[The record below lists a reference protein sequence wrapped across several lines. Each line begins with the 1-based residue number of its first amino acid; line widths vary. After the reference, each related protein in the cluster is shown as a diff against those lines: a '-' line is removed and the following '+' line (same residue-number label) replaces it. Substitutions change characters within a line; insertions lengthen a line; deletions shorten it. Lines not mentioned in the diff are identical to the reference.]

1 MKIEDVEKLLEG
13 SLTPLAEGIRDIK
26 AEVASVKS
34 EQASLKS
41 TIAELKAAKAD
52 DKSDPDKVTADDDKS
67 DPDDDKVTKID
78 AKKSKANADDTAD
91 EDDKVEKLAASIK
104 GLDDKL
110 TKIMS
115 GNFTPTSV
123 PGGGPKPPAPEGDRD
138 QKLAAA
144 LANGKSKWEA
154 LNEVSSYGE

>member
-1 MKIEDVEKLLEG
+1 MNIEDVEKLLEG

-41 TIAELKAAKAD
+41 TIADLKPKGD
-52 DKSDPDKVTADDDKS
+52 EGEGDGTDDKVTADDG
-67 DPDDDKVTKID
+67 DDKGDDKGDDTGGKVT
-78 AKKSKANADDTAD
+78 ADDAGESD
-91 EDDKVEKLAASIK
+91 EKVEKLAASMK
-104 GLDDKL
+104 ALDDKL

-144 LANGKSKWEA
+144 LATGKTKWEA
-154 LNEVSSYGE
+154 LNEVSNYGE